1 MSYSKL
7 KMLPA
12 ILVMAATGVVSS
24 HAANADSV
32 LDKVV
37 RDKKIIVGTRESAP
51 PYAYIDAQGN
61 WVGWSLDLS
70 RALHGI
76 IEQKLDTKLELEFKP
91 VTPQTR
97 IPLVVN
103 GTVDWVLGTT
113 GNTIAREDVID
124 FSLINN
130 AVCVKKLVPVGS
142 DIHASKDMAGK
153 RIGVTKGSVEER
165 LITSMG
171 ESGELN
177 PPAQVVTFDKHSTG
191 FIALSQGKT
200 DAHVTLDDTLL
211 SIASKSPN
219 PEGWEVRGPDLFCT
233 PNGILLQENDSN
245 WRDTVNQSLCY
256 FIVTGGYDKL
266 YDEWFA
272 GDAPKAGYKRV
283 QSAELKTILK
293 GQCPYGSEA
302 FLTKN

>member
-24 HAANADSV
+24 HVANAESV

-76 IEQKLDTKLELEFKP
+76 IEQKLDAKLELEFKP

-124 FSLINN
+124 FSAINN
-130 AVCVKKLVPVGS
+130 AVCVKKLVPAGS
-142 DIHASKDMAGK
+142 DIHATKDMAGK

-211 SIASKSPN
+211 SIARKSPD
-219 PEGWEVRGPDLFCT
+219 PKAWDVRGPDLFCI
-233 PNGILLQENDSN
+233 PNGILLPENDSN
-245 WRDTVNQSLCY
+245 WRDMVNQSLCY

-272 GDAPKAGYKRV
+272 GDAPKAGYTRV
-283 QSAELKTILK
+283 QSAELKTIIH
-293 GQCPYGSEA
+293 GQCPYGSET

>member
-1 MSYSKL
+1 MSYAKL

-12 ILVMAATGVVSS
+12 MLVIVASS
-24 HAANADSV
+24 AISVNVANAESV
-32 LDKVV
+32 LDKVM

-51 PYAYIDAQGN
+51 PYAYIDAQGA

-70 RALHGI
+70 KALHNI
-76 IEQKLDTKLELEFKP
+76 IEQKLETKLELEFKP

-113 GNTIAREDVID
+113 GNTVAREEVID
-124 FSLINN
+124 FSAINN
-130 AVCVKKLVPVGS
+130 AVCVKKLVPANS
-142 DIHASKDMAGK
+142 NIQTTADMAGK

-165 LITSMG
+165 LITAMG

-177 PPAQVVTFDKHSTG
+177 PPAEVVTFDKHSTG

-200 DAHVTLDDTLL
+200 DAHVTLDDTLF
-211 SIASKSPN
+211 SIANKSPN
-219 PEGWEVRGPDLFCT
+219 PEGWEVRGPDLFCI
-233 PNGILLQENDSN
+233 PNGILLAENDSN
-245 WRDTVNQSLCY
+245 WRDMVNQSLCY

-266 YDEWFA
+266 YDEWFS

-283 QSAELKTILK
+283 QSAELKTVIR
-293 GQCPYGSEA
+293 GQCSYGSEN
-302 FLTKN
+302 FLKKK